1 MPIRVAI
8 ADDHPLMRGGLAAV
22 IATAPD
28 LVLVG
33 EARDGREAV
42 EMFRALRPDVLLVDL
57 AMPELSGIDA
67 IRAVMDDHARATARS
82 HGSASDADAPAPR
95 VIVLTVY
102 AGDDD
107 IRRALAAGAAGYLL
121 KDAAGADVIAAIRAV
136 TRGERV
142 VPTVVAARL
151 AESGSPVELSARELE
166 VLTLIAAGCRNRE
179 IAERIGRT
187 EETVKMHVKSV
198 LAKLGARDRTGA
210 VNAALKRGFLH
221 IP

>member
-1 MPIRVAI
+1 
-8 ADDHPLMRGGLAAV
+8 
-22 IATAPD
+22 
-28 LVLVG
+28 
-33 EARDGREAV
+33 
-42 EMFRALRPDVLLVDL
+42 
-57 AMPELSGIDA
+57 
-67 IRAVMDDHARATARS
+67 MDDHARATARS

-121 KDAAGADVIAAIRAV
+121 EDAAGADVIGAIRAV
-136 TRGERV
+136 TRG
-142 VPTVVAARL
+142 
-151 AESGSPVELSARELE
+151 ELE

-179 IAERIGRT
+179 SAERIGRT